1 MKPETLVTRAGRP
14 WSRALPVAVAALWAL
29 LWLGGSGSLT
39 GCSDFNRALK
49 SDSIEYKVEVAE
61 KYFAKGDYDRAM
73 PLLEELIALS
83 RGTARSERVN
93 YLYAKSIYGSKDYI
107 LAGYYLDNFAKTFPT
122 SQFAEECTFL
132 SALCYYKNSPEWE
145 LDQTD
150 TEAAIDQFQNFLAFY
165 PMSTLKDSCNTLID
179 QLRGKLE
186 RKDWEN
192 AKQYFRL
199 RNYESA
205 STALRNFA
213 RKWPNSRYREEA
225 LLTILRSDHDLAMN
239 SVEQKRADRA
249 AEGIRAFNNF
259 ADAFPESASMD
270 EARRLHQDLLHLQE
284 RHTKRHTP

>member
-1 MKPETLVTRAGRP
+1 MKPETLVSRAGRP
-14 WSRALPVAVAALWAL
+14 WSRALPVAVVAFWAL
-29 LWLGGSGSLT
+29 FWLGGGGALT
-39 GCSDFNRALK
+39 GCSDLNRALK

-61 KYFAKGDYDRAM
+61 KYFAKSDYDRCM
-73 PLLEELIALS
+73 PLLEELIALT

-132 SALCYYKNSPEWE
+132 SAMCYYKNSPEWE

-165 PMSTLKDSCNTLID
+165 PLSTLKDSCNTLID
-179 QLRGKLE
+179 QLRAKLE

-192 AKQYFRL
+192 ARQYFRL

-213 RKWPNSRYREEA
+213 RKWPNSQYREEA

-239 SVEQKRADRA
+239 SVEQKRAERA

-284 RHTKRHTP
+284 RHTKRHKP